1 MSLSRKRRK
10 ELTRLRKSA
19 DELWSHQQDVLNRA
33 NEIAREA
40 GHQAGVLTREEVVPR
55 VRQGYEQYLL
65 PGVNAT
71 QDFAGGVRHQ
81 VVDKVLP
88 GIGTA
93 LGTVLSV
100 GDIAKEARVAALN
113 RVRFQKPVV
122 VQKQG
127 LGAGTYVAIGVGIA
141 AAAGV
146 AYAIWQT
153 FRADDELWVS
163 EDESLLDSPIEKS
176 TDI

>member
-19 DELWSHQQDVLNRA
+19 DELWSHQQEVLDRA

-40 GHQAGVLTREEVVPR
+40 GRQAGVLTREEVVPR
-55 VRQGYEQYLL
+55 VRQGYEHYVQPSLH
-65 PGVNAT
+65 AT
-71 QDFAGGVRHQ
+71 QGIAGGVRHQ

-88 GIGTA
+88 GLGTA
-93 LGTVLSV
+93 VGTVLSV
-100 GDIAKEARVAALN
+100 GDIAKDARVAALN

-127 LGAGTYVAIGVGIA
+127 LGTGTYIAIGVGIA

-163 EDESLLDSPIEKS
+163 EDESLLDAPIEKNNEA
-176 TDI
+176 